1 LNILVIAAHPDD
13 EVIGM
18 GGTIKKLTK
27 NKHTVNLCVVSEG
40 STAQYD
46 DPRMIQVRK
55 NACMKCGKLLG
66 ISNFVFL
73 EFPDMRLDSVPHI
86 EINNKLEKI
95 IKKYK
100 PEVVYTTPPNDLN
113 KDHLRV
119 FESTLVA
126 TRPKAN
132 RVEHV
137 MCYELPGPIKKPFE
151 PTVYEDIES
160 EFATKLKAFRYYKS
174 EIEKFPHPR
183 SLKALESLA
192 TYRGVQSG
200 LKKAESFQLIKS
212 IH

>member
-1 LNILVIAAHPDD
+1 
-13 EVIGM
+13 M

-46 DPRMIQVRK
+46 DPQMIQVRK
-55 NACMKCGKLLG
+55 NACLRCGKLLG

-73 EFPDMRLDSVPHI
+73 EFPDMRLDSVPHV
-86 EINNKLEKI
+86 EINKKLEKI
-95 IKKYK
+95 IKKHK

-132 RVEHV
+132 RVKHV
-137 MCYELPGPIKKPFE
+137 MCYELPGPVRKPFE
-151 PTVYEDIES
+151 PTIYEDIES
-160 EFATKLKAFRYYKS
+160 EFLTKLKAFRCYKS